1 MKFSI
6 DKHEKYL
13 ILRLDEAYL
22 DGETAPKLKSELILI
37 NSEGQR
43 NIVLDCSQLQGVDES
58 GLSCLLVGHRICQQ
72 AEGAFLLTHVAED
85 LEKLIKLSKLE
96 EVLILLPSN
105 EEAIDFI
112 FMEEIERELKKL

>member
-13 ILRLDEAYL
+13 ILRLDEANL
-22 DGETAPKLKSELILI
+22 DSDTAPKLKSELILI
-37 NSEGQR
+37 TSEGQR
-43 NIVLDCSQLQGVDES
+43 NVVLDCSQLQQVDES

-72 AEGAFLLTHVAED
+72 AEGAFLLTHVAKD
-85 LEKLIKLSKLE
+85 VDKLIKISKLDE
-96 EVLILLPSN
+96 ALTILPTN